1 VCVCCVC
8 VNHLVKHCV
17 CVCCVGAKQLVQQ
30 LSTGAGT
37 NTAHKLARNTGIQ
50 AA

>member
-1 VCVCCVC
+1 VCCVR
-8 VNHLVKHCV
+8 
-17 CVCCVGAKQLVQQ
+17 AKQLVQQ

-37 NTAHKLARNTGIQ
+37 NTAHKLARNTAIQ